1 MISIIQLAGYY
12 IMNST
17 LKDVCEFYDNNM
29 SRFMFFVGS
38 FILGISLSLDF
49 LLCIYFSFL
58 LAASFLHP
66 HPETISLINN
76 SIISLPK
83 LWAIFSLVYLF
94 ELIVKNIKEV
104 KDEVHRLHTE
114 LSVKLLI
121 D

>member
-17 LKDVCEFYDNNM
+17 LKSVCEFYDNNM

-38 FILGISLSLDF
+38 FILGVSLSLDL
-49 LLCIYFSFL
+49 LLCIWFSFL
-58 LAASFLHP
+58 LAVSLLHP
-66 HPETISLINN
+66 HPETISMINT
-76 SIISLPK
+76 SFMSLPK

-94 ELIVKNIKEV
+94 ELVVKNIKEV
-104 KDEVHRLHTE
+104 KDEIHRLHTE
-114 LSVKLLI
+114 LSTKLLI